1 MRLRLAGLVGLPSR
15 ALAWSVIGGMLALV
29 LLPLVLLA
37 SKLVTTQSLLSAAQ
51 GRQDG
56 LVGRI
61 AAQEAVLRDRVD
73 EVQPSAEELATI
85 RNAQRSRTEFEARME
100 AFTQAIETA
109 EINLVRAGPLEEVEL
124 DEVWV
129 EARYLLRL
137 EGAADTLLTLLSA
150 PEYAD
155 LAVSRFDV
163 IARNPAGHVLLD
175 IEFRLVSAGGLDDP
189 AL

>member
-1 MRLRLAGLVGLPSR
+1 MRLRLAGLVGLPSGI
-15 ALAWSVIGGMLALV
+15 LAWAVIGAILALF
-29 LLPLVLLA
+29 LLPLILLA
-37 SKLVTTQSLLSAAQ
+37 SSLVAAQSHLSAAQ

-56 LVGRI
+56 LVERI
-61 AAQEAVLRDRVD
+61 GTQEAVLRDRVD

-85 RNAQRSRTEFEARME
+85 RNAQRSRSAFETRME
-100 AFTQAIETA
+100 ALTQDLETA
-109 EINLVRAGPLEEVEL
+109 GIDLVRAGPLEEAEL
-124 DEVWV
+124 DGVWV
-129 EARYLLRL
+129 ETRYLLRL

-163 IARNPAGHVLLD
+163 MARNPAGQVLLD